1 MTMIGSFFMFTL
13 KTFDGQ
19 IYINKLES
27 GSYELSFDIPA
38 TLEKLSEIS
47 ESIGKLNNRS
57 FMEGSRNLSGLLGE
71 YLFFQIF
78 RNKVDYVG
86 NSVYDY
92 DFVNRKTGKTYDVKT
107 KTQGVDVDP
116 IIGKSEPFDASVPL
130 YSQKMNCD
138 DYVFFRIHKDMKK
151 AWMLGWIE
159 KYFYFNNENVKILKA
174 GKTDGWNKMQVKCNS
189 ANLKYKYLN
198 FFNLS
203 DKHFLKI
210 NSNSGIEESDSFLK
224 ILENAN

>member
-1 MTMIGSFFMFTL
+1 MFTL

-27 GSYELSFDIPA
+27 GSYELSFDIPV

-116 IIGKSEPFDASVPL
+116 IIGKSEPFDASIPL
-130 YSQKMNCD
+130 YSQRMNCD
-138 DYVFFRIHKDMKK
+138 DYVFVRVHKDFQK
-151 AWMLGWIE
+151 AWLLGWIKKE
-159 KYFYFNNENVKILKA
+159 EYFEHDQIKILKK
-174 GKTDGWNKMQVKCNS
+174 GKTDGWNKMMVKCNS
-189 ANLKYKYLN
+189 ANLKYKYLHH
-198 FFNLS
+198 FNLTP
-203 DKHFLKI
+203 KHFQRI
-210 NSNSGIEESDSFLK
+210 NSSESIEKSNCFLNVLSK
-224 ILENAN
+224 